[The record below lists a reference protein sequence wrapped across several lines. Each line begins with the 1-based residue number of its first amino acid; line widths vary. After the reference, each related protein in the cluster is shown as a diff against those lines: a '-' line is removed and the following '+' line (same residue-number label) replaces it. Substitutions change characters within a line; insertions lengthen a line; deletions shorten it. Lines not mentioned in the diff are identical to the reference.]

1 MGSWQARVGTLR
13 TGLPAGQTYRGAL
26 GVVLAPQAP
35 GRRIRRR
42 LERLTQRASVIRR
55 AAALGESHDL
65 EHADR
70 AVERDC
76 HYVAGPHRAAWRID
90 ASAVDAHVTGDGE
103 IRRRRAR
110 AHHPRVPKPFVD
122 PLPVQAGR
130 PSARLLRV
138 RLKLLFERSKLG
150 ER

>member
-1 MGSWQARVGTLR
+1 
-13 TGLPAGQTYRGAL
+13 
-26 GVVLAPQAP
+26 
-35 GRRIRRR
+35 
-42 LERLTQRASVIRR
+42 
-55 AAALGESHDL
+55 
-65 EHADR
+65 
-70 AVERDC
+70 
-76 HYVAGPHRAAWRID
+76 
-90 ASAVDAHVTGDGE
+90 VTGGGE